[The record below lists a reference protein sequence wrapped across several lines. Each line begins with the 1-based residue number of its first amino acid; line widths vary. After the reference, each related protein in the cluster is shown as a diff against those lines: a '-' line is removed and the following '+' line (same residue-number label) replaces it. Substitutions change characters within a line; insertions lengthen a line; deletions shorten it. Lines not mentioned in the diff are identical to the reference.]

1 MPRIISL
8 LSLEVYL
15 INLERFSFRRYCRDR
30 SVVDKGDYSYSHN
43 LLLVVKGNTWDRES
57 GVMLLKLCSL
67 SLFNRI
73 PAISNGLV
81 S

>member
-15 INLERFSFRRYCRDR
+15 INLECFSFRRYCRDR

-43 LLLVVKGNTWDRES
+43 LLLVVKGKYLGQGKWCH
-57 GVMLLKLCSL
+57 VVKVVL
-67 SLFNRI
+67 SEPF
-73 PAISNGLV
+73 
-81 S
+81 